1 METLEH
7 GYYTRDPA
15 LLAGIYSDDVK
26 FTICNR
32 NNPPDKRLVLRGRAA
47 ARKMLDD
54 LCARE
59 MTHSIGHITLGE
71 RLDCVFLSMHI
82 SYLRNSRDSHRCR
95 RRGL

>member
-1 METLEH
+1 METLKH

-26 FTICNR
+26 ITVCNR

-54 LCARE
+54 LGARE

-71 RLDCVFLSMHI
+71 GSIALSFPCI
-82 SYLRNSRDSHRCR
+82 SATYGTVETRIGCR